1 MIKIGI
7 DARSLSR
14 PITGV
19 GRYTFD
25 MSRQLVLNNDIEL
38 YLYSPAPILP
48 QYRDPFQNCYIR
60 EFSKPKNGVF
70 RQVWG
75 ETVLPYWAKK
85 DDLDVLWG
93 PSHRLPRIIPKH
105 CKAIVT
111 IHDLVWK
118 FAGDTMK
125 PLSRILES
133 VQMPHAVKAA
143 DRIVVSSKA
152 TRSDLHKHLSV
163 SLEKMDLVYP
173 AIDITEPSDIPSEF
187 AIIDKVI
194 NAQKFILFVGTLE
207 PRKNLVRLLQAYSK
221 LPTAQ
226 KQDCHLVIVGGKGWG
241 EQNLS
246 QLVQQ
251 YQIENY
257 VHLMGYLDEQSL
269 QYLYKNAHILAMPS
283 TYEGFGL
290 PIAEAMKFGTPAI
303 AGNNSSLVEVVGDA
317 GLLVD
322 AKSVEEI
329 SQGLLEMISNDKIH
343 HAFAANTRKQVE
355 KFEAVKSAADLLDV
369 FIKAVKE

>member
-25 MSRQLVLNNDIEL
+25 MSRQLALNNDIEL

-48 QYRDPFQNCYIR
+48 QYRDPFQTCNIR
-60 EFSKPKNGVF
+60 EFSKPKNGIF

-75 ETVLPYWAKK
+75 ETVLPYWVKK
-85 DDLDVLWG
+85 DALDVLWG
-93 PSHRLPRIIPKH
+93 PSHRLPRITPRH

-133 VQMPHAVKAA
+133 VQMPHAVKTA

-152 TRSDLHKHLSV
+152 TRSDLHEHLGV
-163 SLEKMDLVYP
+163 SLNKMDLVYP
-173 AIDITEPSDIPSEF
+173 AININEPSDIPLEL
-187 AIIDKVI
+187 AAVDKKI
-194 NAQKFILFVGTLE
+194 NTKKFILFVGTLE
-207 PRKNLVRLLQAYSK
+207 PRKNLARLLQAYSK
-221 LPTAQ
+221 LPTRQ

-241 EQNLS
+241 GQNLS
-246 QLVQQ
+246 ELLQQ

-257 VHLMGYLDEQSL
+257 VHLMGYLDEMAL
-269 QYLYKNAHILAMPS
+269 QYLYKKAHVLAMPS

-290 PIAEAMKFGTPAI
+290 PITEAMKFGTPAI
-303 AGNNSSLVEVVGDA
+303 AGNNSSLVEVVGNA

-322 AKSVEEI
+322 ANSVEEI
-329 SQGLLEMISNDKIH
+329 LRGLLEMITNDKTH
-343 HAFAANTRKQVE
+343 QAFAAKTRQQIK
-355 KFEAVKSAADLLDV
+355 KFEAEKSAANLLDV
-369 FIKAVKE
+369 FIKAVKN